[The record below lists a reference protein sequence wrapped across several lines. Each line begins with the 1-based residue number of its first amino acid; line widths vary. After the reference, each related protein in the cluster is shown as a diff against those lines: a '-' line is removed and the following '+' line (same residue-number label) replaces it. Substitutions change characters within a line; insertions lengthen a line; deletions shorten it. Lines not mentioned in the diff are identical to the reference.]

1 MEGVG
6 GEEGVPRDGVSLGH
20 LVEHV
25 ASGREGAALGVRGD
39 EVVGEEV
46 VGGRSRGDDEGVD
59 AARAFHVPVLCRR
72 AERGEPWRRGR
83 VGRVAGE
90 GGDEEEMER

>member
-39 EVVGEEV
+39 EVVGEEAI
-46 VGGRSRGDDEGVD
+46 GGRPRGDDEGVG
-59 AARAFHVPVLCRR
+59 AARAFHVAVLRR
-72 AERGEPWRRGR
+72 GAERGEPWRR
-83 VGRVAGE
+83 GRVAGE